1 VKVGDLV
8 ELPMSKL
15 MGLIIEYK
23 DCEHFQWKVHWFHDD
38 GGATGWMMREAIRH
52 VKVKKALD
60 IKKRIN

>member
-1 VKVGDLV
+1 
-8 ELPMSKL
+8 MSKL